1 MGALL
6 ASEAAPAKINLA
18 LHVTG
23 QRPDGF
29 HDLESLV
36 AFAEIGDDLDAF
48 PADED
53 SLVLAGP
60 FASALSPGQSNLV
73 LKAVSA
79 FRRAWPDAVPHGL
92 ELRLAKN
99 LPVASGI
106 GGGSADAAAAL
117 RLMNALSAAP
127 ASDGEL
133 AELAVSLGADVP
145 VCLFSRPCL
154 VHGIGEVVQ
163 PLAEFPQAHIVLVNP
178 LVAVATAEI
187 FRHLHQRQNPPLPPL
202 PDQLSHA
209 AMLGL
214 WMKETRNDLQSAA
227 IAVVPQ
233 IGALIEE
240 LQGLQGCV
248 AARMSGSGATVFGL
262 FGSGALAH
270 QAAQDLRKNF
280 PDYWVAAAP
289 LVQPENI

>member
-1 MGALL
+1 MSPL
-6 ASEAAPAKINLA
+6 ASESAPAKVNLA

-23 QRPDGF
+23 QRADGF

-36 AFAEIGDDLDAF
+36 AFAGIGDELDAY
-48 PADED
+48 AAGED
-53 SLVLAGP
+53 GLVLTGP
-60 FASALSPGQSNLV
+60 FASALSQGQSNLV
-73 LKAVSA
+73 LKAVAA
-79 FRRAWPDAVPHGL
+79 FRRTWPDAVPQRL
-92 ELRLAKN
+92 QLRLAKN

-117 RLMNALSAAP
+117 RIMKALSAEP
-127 ASDGEL
+127 VSDEDL
-133 AELAVSLGADVP
+133 SAVAVSLGADVP
-145 VCLFSRPCL
+145 VCLFSRPC
-154 VHGIGEVVQ
+154 VVRGIGEVVQ
-163 PLAEFPQAHIVLVNP
+163 PLTEFPQAHIVLVNP

-187 FRHLHQRQNPPLPPL
+187 FRHLEERRNPPLPLL
-202 PDQLSHA
+202 PDELSHA

-214 WMKETRNDLQSAA
+214 WMKETRNDLQAAA

-233 IGALIEE
+233 IGVLIDQ
-240 LQGLQGCV
+240 LQGVQGCV

-270 QAAQDLRKNF
+270 QAAQDLRRLF

-289 LVQPENI
+289 LVQPQTA